1 MSQKVG
7 VLGASAKEG
16 RYARLAQELLLAH
29 GYSVI
34 PIHPKSTEILGITA
48 YSDLLKAPDC
58 DTVTIY
64 IGKDLVRKNIDQLL
78 NCSASRFIF
87 NPGTECVESM
97 GRLQDAGKTV
107 LEACTLVLLKTGQFD
122 HDF

>member
-1 MSQKVG
+1 MTQRVG
-7 VLGASAKEG
+7 ILGASDKDG
-16 RYARLAQELLLAH
+16 RYARLAQELLAAH
-29 GYSVI
+29 GYTVI
-34 PIHPKSTEILGITA
+34 PIHPKSTEILGVPA
-48 YSDLLKAPDC
+48 FSDLLKAPDC

-64 IGKDLVRKNIDQLL
+64 IGKDRVRQNIDQLL

-97 GRLQDAGKTV
+97 GRLQDAGKVV
-107 LEACTLVLLKTGQFD
+107 LEACTLVLLKTGQFE